1 MPLTRKMFIEVFG
14 ATPEEIAATEFKPV
28 RGDAKAPAGSK
39 ILMPVDMKEQSDRI
53 AKYPF
58 FKKSNP
64 VVKFFRSLYS

>member
-1 MPLTRKMFIEVFG
+1 MSFSREEFIEVFG
-14 ATPEEIAATEFKPV
+14 GTQEELAATEFKPV
-28 RGDAKAPAGSK
+28 RGDAKAPAGSR

-64 VVKFFRSLYS
+64 MMKFFRSLCS